1 MSGAARQRG
10 RGRAGGED
18 LSDTSSRRGGPPG
31 AQPPRAPGGF
41 DGPASRG
48 SASGAGSGGG
58 SQGRRP
64 SNPPSVGSGA
74 LSPTQSQ
81 ATFQPSTVPQQQQV
95 KGDPARDQ
103 QNAPKLT
110 DALKN
115 LDLPASFYN
124 IDQSVRFAPFQRM
137 AAFTAKLIH
146 LHLFVTPLP
155 LPVSLNSESLLRTL
169 RSSSL
174 LSVTKSPSLLVMKA
188 KHDPQYL
195 H

>member
-31 AQPPRAPGGF
+31 ARPPRAPGGF

-48 SASGAGSGGG
+48 SASGAGSGVS

-64 SNPPSVGSGA
+64 SNPPSVDSGA
-74 LSPTQSQ
+74 RSPTQSQ
-81 ATFQPSTVPQQQQV
+81 GAFQPSTVPQQQQV
-95 KGDPARDQ
+95 RGDPARDQ
-103 QNAPKLT
+103 QNVPKLT

-124 IDQSVRFAPFQRM
+124 IDQSVRFAPIHHM
-137 AAFTAKLIH
+137 AVFTPNLIR
-146 LHLFVTPLP
+146 LHHFIAP
-155 LPVSLNSESLLRTL
+155 
-169 RSSSL
+169 
-174 LSVTKSPSLLVMKA
+174 SPS
-188 KHDPQYL
+188 PFP
-195 H
+195 